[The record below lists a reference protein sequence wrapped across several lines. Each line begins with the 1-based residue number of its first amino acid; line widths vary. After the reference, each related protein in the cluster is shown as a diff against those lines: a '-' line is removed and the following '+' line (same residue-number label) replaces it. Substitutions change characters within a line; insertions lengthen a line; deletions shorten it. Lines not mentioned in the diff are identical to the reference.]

1 MGLWNRFFV
10 VRGDAAVDN
19 GSFLMQESW
28 SVTFISKSA
37 QLVPVL
43 LCLKTSFKRPTA
55 AADLNGFFFGGRMAG
70 RALGNKGE
78 GVRLIRLS
86 HCRHSDRS
94 LFLFHLQLFSFLYF
108 SIFFPTFFKLFFFP
122 PPALSA
128 GLRISLCPASFVSGH
143 KSD

>member
-1 MGLWNRFFV
+1 M
-10 VRGDAAVDN
+10 
-19 GSFLMQESW
+19 
-28 SVTFISKSA
+28 TFISESA

-55 AADLNGFFFGGRMAG
+55 AADLNGFFFFGGRMAG

-86 HCRHSDRS
+86 HCRRGDRS

-108 SIFFPTFFKLFFFP
+108 SIFFPTFFSSLFKLIFFP